1 MSQNEFC
8 SGIFSDIM
16 DSLNYKNQIITGFN
30 NNQLLPVSFM
40 GRARTILIETY
51 ETNDENI
58 SMGLGF
64 LSQVGKGEILIVKGS
79 GAFAYFGELM
89 TRLSI
94 RQGLEG
100 VIIDGLTRDT
110 KFTHNKCPL
119 PIMATGYSPADI
131 KGRGRVQAVDVDIT
145 ISNVTIH
152 KNDLIFADSDAI
164 CVIPQEIEGQVLS
177 LAEANIEEEK
187 KIISM
192 IDGRTSIEDIL
203 KQVTSF

>member
-1 MSQNEFC
+1 
-8 SGIFSDIM
+8 M
-16 DSLNYKNQIITGFN
+16 DTLNYKNQIITGYN
-30 NNQLLPVSFM
+30 TNQLLPVSFM

-51 ETNDENI
+51 ETSDENI

-64 LSQVGKGEILIVKGS
+64 LSRVGKGEILIVKGS
-79 GAFAYFGELM
+79 HTFAYFGELM

-110 KFTHNKCPL
+110 KFTHNNCPL
-119 PIMATGYSPADI
+119 PIIAAGYSPVDI
-131 KGRGRVQAVDVDIT
+131 KGRGRVQAVDVDIMV
-145 ISNVTIH
+145 NDVTIH
-152 KNDLIFADSDAI
+152 KDDLIFADNDAI
-164 CVIPQEIEGQVLS
+164 CVIPQEIEKQVLS
-177 LAEANIEEEK
+177 LAEASIEEEK

-203 KQVTSF
+203 KQVKSF